1 MEYMDQFL
9 EEVQTPERK
18 ARSIS
23 NELNL
28 FKINLY
34 DENLNNKKIDK
45 LTSYMER
52 LFDNKEYSLSR
63 VQELL
68 SSIYKGIGAEK
79 TQQKKND
86 VVDKYIDIYRKA
98 LQENLAKNTEDMH
111 AGPSSSIDA
120 VTPPKSRKT
129 KGKKT
134 IKN

>member
-45 LTSYMER
+45 LTSYMDR
-52 LFDNKEYSLSR
+52 LFVNKEYSLSR

-68 SSIYKGIGAEK
+68 SGIYKRIRAEK
-79 TQQKKND
+79 KQRKK
-86 VVDKYIDIYRKA
+86 
-98 LQENLAKNTEDMH
+98 
-111 AGPSSSIDA
+111 
-120 VTPPKSRKT
+120 
-129 KGKKT
+129 
-134 IKN
+134 